1 MCKQHLNALS
11 VAARLLECLGLG
23 QRSGNVTRLFVDA
36 ALDSAERSLWTALR
50 LEQAATTVLR
60 ACAIKKCLPIVDQLA
75 RRRKGLSRW
84 ASVDVALL
92 VEREVLP
99 AKGPIVSL

>member
-1 MCKQHLNALS
+1 MCEQHLNALS

-23 QRSGNVTRLFVDA
+23 QRSGNITCLFVDA
-36 ALDSAERSLWTALR
+36 ALDPAERNLWTALR
-50 LEQAATTVLR
+50 LEQAATTVVR
-60 ACAIKKCLPIVDQLA
+60 ACEIKKCLPIVDQLA

-84 ASVDVALL
+84 ADIDITFL

-99 AKGPIVSL
+99 V